1 MLRIHLAADFIAIP
15 ERKGNRAGKHIPFF
29 RIAPAQNPNFPVEDL
44 FKAFPK
50 IRCRIITSPVPLIC
64 ESNGMRTAAFEIQNE
79 MDIIT

>member
-1 MLRIHLAADFIAIP
+1 MLRIHPTADLIAIP

-29 RIAPAQNPNFPVEDL
+29 RIAPAQNPNLPVKDL

-50 IRCRIITSPVPLIC
+50 IGRRIVTRLVSLIC
-64 ESNGMRTAAFEIQNE
+64 ESYGNWAAAFEIQNE